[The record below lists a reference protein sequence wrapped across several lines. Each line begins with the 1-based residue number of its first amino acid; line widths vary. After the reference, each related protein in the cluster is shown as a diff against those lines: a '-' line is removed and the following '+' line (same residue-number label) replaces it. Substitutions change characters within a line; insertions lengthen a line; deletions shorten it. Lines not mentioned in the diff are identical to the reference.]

1 MPLKI
6 DHVVRN
12 KTICTLRPNLRHRA
26 AAGRGTP
33 MRLLH
38 PRHHLVIHFLASISH
53 AGRCHWSESKL
64 VGCVDYFGTRASNV
78 EVVCP
83 QVFLLLQIEFYF
95 QLARVA
101 LVVVA
106 DYR

>member
-12 KTICTLRPNLRHRA
+12 KTICTLGPSLRHGA

-33 MRLLH
+33 MRLFH
-38 PRHHLVIHFLASISH
+38 PRHRLVIHFLASISH
-53 AGRCHWSESKL
+53 AGCGHWSECKL
-64 VGCVDYFGTRASNV
+64 VCCVDDFRTRATDV
-78 EVVCP
+78 EVICP
-83 QVFLLLQIEFYF
+83 QVFLLFQIEFHS

-101 LVVVA
+101 LVVVTN
-106 DYR
+106 Y

>member
-12 KTICTLRPNLRHRA
+12 KTICTLRPNLRHSA

-38 PRHHLVIHFLASISH
+38 PRHRLVIHFLASVSH
-53 AGRCHWSESKL
+53 AGCGHWPECKL
-64 VGCVDYFGTRASNV
+64 IGCADYFGTGAPDV

-95 QLARVA
+95 QLACVA